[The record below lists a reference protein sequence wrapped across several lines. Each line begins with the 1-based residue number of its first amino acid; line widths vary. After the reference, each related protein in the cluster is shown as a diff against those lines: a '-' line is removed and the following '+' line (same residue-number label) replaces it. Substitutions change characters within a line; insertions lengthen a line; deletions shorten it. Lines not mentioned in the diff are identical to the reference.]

1 MGYTVRTDDG
11 YRLTRYVK
19 YSTTGCHTRASSP
32 RGRRRQRMATNPR
45 YVAQCHCS
53 GWKEGVTDA
62 NKLNKALTT

>member
-32 RGRRRQRMATNPR
+32 RGRRRQRIPGADLELNNYNLDYGETVNQATNPR
-45 YVAQCHCS
+45 YVAQ
-53 GWKEGVTDA
+53 
-62 NKLNKALTT
+62 